1 MTVEYPLT
9 QFSEDQKPLHK
20 SKWIVERVVTGIWFK
35 YDKYEDSCDI
45 KYFQIFEKGEK
56 HIGERVVRNKC
67 ADLALNLIENSQTNS
82 KTDLKTDIVGNISE
96 RGETH

>member
-56 HIGERVVRNKC
+56 HIGGRVVRLQMC
-67 ADLALNLIENSQTNS
+67 RFS
-82 KTDLKTDIVGNISE
+82 LKFN
-96 RGETH
+96 